1 MSSTQ
6 EVGDIFSTGLG
17 PSHAMLR
24 SPTVL
29 IVSIGLWG
37 MNIFFF
43 RLFGINYR
51 YVLQYDLL
59 KEQQQQQLELK
70 EQKQES
76 LATLSMS
83 IPAAPVSSGSM
94 ASIGDMSITT
104 TPVTSRKDDKTS
116 SRSFDESDLEKEKD
130 KDNLN
135 LAVKDKYIDK
145 EMLYLDSQYPAL
157 EASTTAG
164 ATITW
169 YKLVIFSLILLFLLH
184 ATTRIWMDLLG
195 RGVVGAVLCF
205 YATFLIYIFIP
216 LASNQWLRKAFQIT
230 LLRTFALIQPRCWC
244 FRPTEMP
251 RPIPFVDVFYADAM
265 CSLSKVFFDWGML
278 LHMASHYPNPVPQ
291 AAHNIIIPSL
301 FAALPFVIRARQCLL
316 MWSIGRLKKDPNRYQ
331 HVANAIKYSTSIW
344 PLLLSAYQKT
354 MEDTVAA
361 QSLNIYLILLQTV
374 NALYALYWDI
384 VMDWGMM
391 QNPQAVVAQ
400 ACISTTSLVAG
411 SGGGDTTSKSK
422 ENASDHRLM
431 RTNPCHHVW
440 LRPRLRF
447 GLTMSALIVLADAI
461 LRFSWLLRFVSSYL
475 FVSHDAFVLC
485 TQFLE
490 VFRRSIWN
498 LLRVEWENIKQKS
511 KQLKAR
517 DSLSDTE
524 DDEDRYDTMDSEMIG
539 LLVGNTNNNNI
550 NNTTTTNTMGPTS
563 TVSGQKS
570 GSGIIGTGA
579 SLKSMLPSSTIIQIA

>member
-59 KEQQQQQLELK
+59 REQQQQQCELK
-70 EQKQES
+70 EQKQQLQQQQQSES
-76 LATLSMS
+76 LVKGIPSAPMS
-83 IPAAPVSSGSM
+83 TGSIVSLGSTVLNN
-94 ASIGDMSITT
+94 GD
-104 TPVTSRKDDKTS
+104 KDDKPS
-116 SRSFDESDLEKEKD
+116 ASRSFDENDLDREKETLKD
-130 KDNLN
+130 R
-135 LAVKDKYIDK
+135 YIDK
-145 EMLYLDSQYPAL
+145 EMQYLDYPAL
-157 EASTTAG
+157 EAATTAG

-184 ATTRIWMDLLG
+184 FTTRIWMDVLG
-195 RGVVGAVLCF
+195 RGVVGAVLSF
-205 YATFLIYIFIP
+205 YATFVIYIFIP

-230 LLRTFALIQPRCWC
+230 LHRTYALIQPRCWC
-244 FRPTEMP
+244 LRPTEMP

-354 MEDTVAA
+354 MEDPIKA
-361 QSLNIYLILLQTV
+361 QSLDIYLILLQT
-374 NALYALYWDI
+374 
-384 VMDWGMM
+384 
-391 QNPQAVVAQ
+391 
-400 ACISTTSLVAG
+400 
-411 SGGGDTTSKSK
+411 
-422 ENASDHRLM
+422 
-431 RTNPCHHVW
+431 
-440 LRPRLRF
+440 
-447 GLTMSALIVLADAI
+447 
-461 LRFSWLLRFVSSYL
+461 
-475 FVSHDAFVLC
+475 
-485 TQFLE
+485 
-490 VFRRSIWN
+490 
-498 LLRVEWENIKQKS
+498 
-511 KQLKAR
+511 
-517 DSLSDTE
+517 
-524 DDEDRYDTMDSEMIG
+524 
-539 LLVGNTNNNNI
+539 
-550 NNTTTTNTMGPTS
+550 
-563 TVSGQKS
+563 
-570 GSGIIGTGA
+570 
-579 SLKSMLPSSTIIQIA
+579 